1 MFKQI
6 MSSDIYWRSVIRL
19 GLLFIVVWSIIVHLR
34 EYGFDFSG
42 FKTNIID
49 NGLFFRYVRSRIVGG
64 LIYGMIA
71 AFIFQRRKIIENRR
85 NNKLQ

>member
-6 MSSDIYWRSVIRL
+6 MSSDVYWKSVLRL
-19 GLLFIVVWSIIVHLR
+19 GMLFIIVWSIIVHLR

-49 NGLFFRYVRSRIVGG
+49 NGLFFTYVRSRLSGG
-64 LIYGMIA
+64 LIYGMFT
-71 AFIFQRRKIIENRR
+71 AFFLQRRKIIESRSR
-85 NNKLQ
+85 